1 MSLAGALLSGDVR
14 ALARAISLAEDRDPQ
29 ASQLVAEV
37 QPHTGNAYLVG
48 LTGAPGTGKS
58 TLADALVKVIR
69 DRQQTVGVIAVD
81 PSSPFTGGA
90 VLGDRIRMGRHT
102 LDKGVFIRSMG
113 ARGHLGGL
121 AAATREAIH
130 LLDAYGRDV
139 ILVETV
145 GVGQSELE
153 ISTICDTVVLVL
165 MPESGDA
172 VQSIKAGILEI
183 ADVFVINK
191 SDLGGAEKTR
201 RLIQDAIGLGP
212 KQAWR
217 TPIVL
222 ASAAREDGIEQV
234 WDAVRAHQAYLT
246 ESGTLASRRQQRLK
260 HEVMALVAD
269 RAREEARRVLDGD
282 TAVGRRV
289 RENRNGKLNPYAL
302 AEEVLERRPVPQPLL
317 RALDC
322 QRTEVEVVIDRQD
335 LVPAEFCE
343 LSRRFRQSATWCW
356 HSIGARWASSTG
368 RKMRAGPSRMAITSC
383 SILQSRTRKR
393 FSSLAS
399 NMISRR

>member
-1 MSLAGALLSGDVR
+1 MGGTIRSEMSLAGALLSGDVR

-37 QPHTGNAYLVG
+37 QPHTGKAYLVG

-58 TLADALVKVIR
+58 TLADGLIRVIR

-90 VLGDRIRMGRHT
+90 VLGDRIRMSRHT
-102 LDKGVFIRSMG
+102 LDKGVFVRSMG

-191 SDLGGAEKTR
+191 TDLGGGEKTR
-201 RLIQDAIGLGP
+201 RLIQDAMGLGP

-217 TPIVL
+217 APIVL
-222 ASAAREDGIEQV
+222 VSAARDEGIDQV
-234 WDAVRAHQAYLT
+234 WDAVLAHQAYLT
-246 ESGTLASRRQQRLK
+246 DSGTLATRRQQRLK
-260 HEVMALVAD
+260 QEVMALVAD
-269 RAREEARRVLDGD
+269 RARENARRVLDGD
-282 TAVGRRV
+282 TPVGRRV

-302 AEEVLERRPVPQPLL
+302 AEEVL
-317 RALDC
+317 D
-322 QRTEVEVVIDRQD
+322 QRTSQGG
-335 LVPAEFCE
+335 
-343 LSRRFRQSATWCW
+343 S
-356 HSIGARWASSTG
+356 
-368 RKMRAGPSRMAITSC
+368 
-383 SILQSRTRKR
+383 
-393 FSSLAS
+393 
-399 NMISRR
+399 

>member
-29 ASQLVAEV
+29 ATELVAEL
-37 QPHTGNAYLVG
+37 QPHTGKAYLVG

-69 DRQQTVGVIAVD
+69 DNGQTVGVIAVD

-90 VLGDRIRMGRHT
+90 VLGDRIRMSRHT
-102 LDKGVFIRSMG
+102 LDRGVFIRSMG

-130 LLDAYGRDV
+130 LLDAYGRDA

-153 ISTICDTVVLVL
+153 ISTICDTVVLTL

-172 VQSIKAGILEI
+172 VQTIKAGILEI

-191 SDLGGAEKTR
+191 VDLGGAEKTR
-201 RLIQDAIGLGP
+201 RLIQDAMALGP

-217 TPIVL
+217 PPIVMV
-222 ASAAREDGIEQV
+222 AAVKEEGIAQV
-234 WDAVRAHQAYLT
+234 WEAILSHQTFLKASGALT
-246 ESGTLASRRQQRLK
+246 SRRQERVKQ
-260 HEVMALVAD
+260 EVVALVAE
-269 RAREEARRVLDGD
+269 RAREEARRLLDGD
-282 TAVGRRV
+282 TPVGRRL

-302 AEEVLERRPVPQPLL
+302 AEEVLGER
-317 RALDC
+317 
-322 QRTEVEVVIDRQD
+322 
-335 LVPAEFCE
+335 
-343 LSRRFRQSATWCW
+343 
-356 HSIGARWASSTG
+356 ASQGGS
-368 RKMRAGPSRMAITSC
+368 
-383 SILQSRTRKR
+383 
-393 FSSLAS
+393 
-399 NMISRR
+399 

>member
-29 ASQLVAEV
+29 ATDLVAEL

-58 TLADALVKVIR
+58 TLADALVKVVR
-69 DRQQTVGVIAVD
+69 DRGETVGVIAVD

-90 VLGDRIRMGRHT
+90 VLGDRIRMSRHT

-153 ISTICDTVVLVL
+153 ISTICDTIVLVL

-172 VQSIKAGILEI
+172 VQTIKAGILEI

-191 SDLGGAEKTR
+191 LDLGGAEKTR
-201 RLIQDAIGLGP
+201 RLIQDALALGP
-212 KQAWR
+212 RQPWR
-217 TPIVL
+217 PPIVMT
-222 ASAAREDGIEQV
+222 SAAKEEGVEQVWQAIDSHRAFLQESGELSTRRQERLKQEVVSLVAERARED
-234 WDAVRAHQAYLT
+234 A
-246 ESGTLASRRQQRLK
+246 RQ
-260 HEVMALVAD
+260 M
-269 RAREEARRVLDGD
+269 LDGD
-282 TAVGRRV
+282 SAIARRL
-289 RENRNGKLNPYAL
+289 RENRNGKLNPY
-302 AEEVLERRPVPQPLL
+302 
-317 RALDC
+317 
-322 QRTEVEVVIDRQD
+322 
-335 LVPAEFCE
+335 
-343 LSRRFRQSATWCW
+343 
-356 HSIGARWASSTG
+356 
-368 RKMRAGPSRMAITSC
+368 
-383 SILQSRTRKR
+383 
-393 FSSLAS
+393 SLAQELF
-399 NMISRR
+399 RERGQGGR

>member
-217 TPIVL
+217 
-222 ASAAREDGIEQV
+222 
-234 WDAVRAHQAYLT
+234 
-246 ESGTLASRRQQRLK
+246 RQQRLK

-302 AEEVLERRPVPQPLL
+302 AEEVLEQRAPQGG
-317 RALDC
+317 
-322 QRTEVEVVIDRQD
+322 T
-335 LVPAEFCE
+335 
-343 LSRRFRQSATWCW
+343 
-356 HSIGARWASSTG
+356 
-368 RKMRAGPSRMAITSC
+368 
-383 SILQSRTRKR
+383 
-393 FSSLAS
+393 
-399 NMISRR
+399 

>member
-29 ASQLVAEV
+29 STQLAAEI
-37 QPHTGNAYLVG
+37 QPSTGKAYLVG
-48 LTGAPGTGKS
+48 LTGSPGTGKS

-69 DRQQTVGVIAVD
+69 DRGQTVGVIAVD

-90 VLGDRIRMGRHT
+90 VLGDRIRMSRHT

-153 ISTICDTVVLVL
+153 ISTISDTVVLVL

-183 ADVFVINK
+183 ADVFVVNK
-191 SDLGGAEKTR
+191 VDLGGAEKTR
-201 RLIQDAIGLGP
+201 RLIRDALALGP
-212 KQAWR
+212 AQPWR
-217 TPIVL
+217 PPIVMT
-222 ASAAREDGIEQV
+222 SAAKEEGIEAV
-234 WDAVRAHQAYLT
+234 WEAVLSHRRFLE

-260 HEVMALVAD
+260 HEVVAIVAE
-269 RAREEARRVLDGD
+269 RAREAARQTLEGD
-282 TAVGRRV
+282 TPVARQL
-289 RENRNGKLNPYAL
+289 RENRNGKLSPYAL
-302 AEEVLERRPVPQPLL
+302 AEEVLRE
-317 RALDC
+317 
-322 QRTEVEVVIDRQD
+322 
-335 LVPAEFCE
+335 
-343 LSRRFRQSATWCW
+343 
-356 HSIGARWASSTG
+356 G
-368 RKMRAGPSRMAITSC
+368 RIQGGS
-383 SILQSRTRKR
+383 
-393 FSSLAS
+393 
-399 NMISRR
+399 

>member
-29 ASQLVAEV
+29 ATDLVAEL
-37 QPHTGNAYLVG
+37 QPHTGKAYLVG

-69 DRQQTVGVIAVD
+69 DRGQTVGVIAVD

-90 VLGDRIRMGRHT
+90 VLGDRIRMSRHT
-102 LDKGVFIRSMG
+102 LDRGVFIRSMG

-153 ISTICDTVVLVL
+153 ISTICDSVTLTL

-172 VQSIKAGILEI
+172 VQTIKAGILEI
-183 ADVFVINK
+183 ADIFVINK
-191 SDLGGAEKTR
+191 VDLGGAEKTR
-201 RLIQDAIGLGP
+201 RLIQDAMALGP

-217 TPIVL
+217 PPIVMV
-222 ASAAREDGIEQV
+222 SAANEEGIAKV
-234 WDAVRAHQAYLT
+234 WEAILSHQAYLK
-246 ESGTLASRRQQRLK
+246 ESGALTSRRQERVKQ
-260 HEVMALVAD
+260 EVVALVAE
-269 RAREEARRVLDGD
+269 RAREDARRLLDGD
-282 TAVGRRV
+282 TVVGRRL
-289 RENRNGKLNPYAL
+289 RDNRNGKLNPYTL
-302 AEEVLERRPVPQPLL
+302 AEEVLGER
-317 RALDC
+317 
-322 QRTEVEVVIDRQD
+322 
-335 LVPAEFCE
+335 
-343 LSRRFRQSATWCW
+343 
-356 HSIGARWASSTG
+356 ASQGGS
-368 RKMRAGPSRMAITSC
+368 
-383 SILQSRTRKR
+383 
-393 FSSLAS
+393 
-399 NMISRR
+399 

>member
-29 ASQLVAEV
+29 ATDLVAEL
-37 QPHTGNAYLVG
+37 QPHTGKAYLVG

-69 DRQQTVGVIAVD
+69 DRGQTVGVIAVD

-90 VLGDRIRMGRHT
+90 VLGDRIRMSRHT
-102 LDKGVFIRSMG
+102 LDRGVFIRSMG

-153 ISTICDTVVLVL
+153 ISTICDSVTLTL

-172 VQSIKAGILEI
+172 VQTIKAGILEI
-183 ADVFVINK
+183 ADIFVINK
-191 SDLGGAEKTR
+191 VDLGGAEKTR
-201 RLIQDAIGLGP
+201 RLIQDAMALGP

-217 TPIVL
+217 PPIVMV
-222 ASAAREDGIEQV
+222 SAANEEGIAKAWE
-234 WDAVRAHQAYLT
+234 AILSHQAYLK
-246 ESGTLASRRQQRLK
+246 ESGALTSRRQERVKQ
-260 HEVMALVAD
+260 EVVALVAE
-269 RAREEARRVLDGD
+269 RAREDARRLLDGD
-282 TAVGRRV
+282 TVVGRRL
-289 RENRNGKLNPYAL
+289 RDNRNGKLNPYTL
-302 AEEVLERRPVPQPLL
+302 AEEVLGER
-317 RALDC
+317 
-322 QRTEVEVVIDRQD
+322 
-335 LVPAEFCE
+335 
-343 LSRRFRQSATWCW
+343 
-356 HSIGARWASSTG
+356 ASQGGS
-368 RKMRAGPSRMAITSC
+368 
-383 SILQSRTRKR
+383 
-393 FSSLAS
+393 
-399 NMISRR
+399 

>member
-29 ASQLVAEV
+29 ATELVAEL
-37 QPHTGNAYLVG
+37 QAQTGKAFLVG
-48 LTGAPGTGKS
+48 LTGSPGTGKS

-69 DRQQTVGVIAVD
+69 DRKQTVGVIAVD

-90 VLGDRIRMGRHT
+90 VLGDRIRMSRHT
-102 LDKGVFIRSMG
+102 LDKG

-172 VQSIKAGILEI
+172 VQTIKAGILEI

-191 SDLGGAEKTR
+191 VDLGGAEKTR
-201 RLIQDAIGLGP
+201 RLIQDAIALGP

-217 TPIVL
+217 PPIVL
-222 ASAAREDGIEQV
+222 ASAAKEEGIEPV
-234 WDAVRAHQAYLT
+234 WDAVLAHQAYLT
-246 ESGTLASRRQQRLK
+246 ESGALAARRQQRLK
-260 HEVMALVAD
+260 QEVVALVAE
-269 RAREEARRVLDGD
+269 RARDEARRMLDGD
-282 TAVGRRV
+282 TAVGRRL

-302 AEEVLERRPVPQPLL
+302 AEEVLGQRRPQ
-317 RALDC
+317 
-322 QRTEVEVVIDRQD
+322 
-335 LVPAEFCE
+335 
-343 LSRRFRQSATWCW
+343 
-356 HSIGARWASSTG
+356 GG
-368 RKMRAGPSRMAITSC
+368 
-383 SILQSRTRKR
+383 
-393 FSSLAS
+393 
-399 NMISRR
+399 N

>member
-1 MSLAGALLSGDVR
+1 MSLAGAVISGDVR

-29 ASQLVAEV
+29 ASQLVAEL
-37 QPHTGNAYLVG
+37 QSHTGNAYLVG

-81 PSSPFTGGA
+81 PSSPFSGGA

-201 RLIQDAIGLGP
+201 RLIQDALGLGP

-217 TPIVL
+217 PPVVL
-222 ASAAREDGIEQV
+222 ASAAKEDGIEPV
-234 WDAVRAHQAYLT
+234 WDAVLAHQAYLT

-260 HEVMALVAD
+260 QEVMALVAD
-269 RAREEARRVLDGD
+269 RAREEARRVLEGD
-282 TAVGRRV
+282 TPVGRRV

-302 AEEVLERRPVPQPLL
+302 AEEVLEQ
-317 RALDC
+317 RAP
-322 QRTEVEVVIDRQD
+322 RGG
-335 LVPAEFCE
+335 
-343 LSRRFRQSATWCW
+343 S
-356 HSIGARWASSTG
+356 
-368 RKMRAGPSRMAITSC
+368 
-383 SILQSRTRKR
+383 
-393 FSSLAS
+393 
-399 NMISRR
+399 

>member
-1 MSLAGALLSGDVR
+1 MSLAGAVLSGDVR

-29 ASQLVAEV
+29 ASELVAEL
-37 QPHTGNAYLVG
+37 QPHTGKAYLVG

-58 TLADALVKVIR
+58 TLADALVRMIR
-69 DRQQTVGVIAVD
+69 DHGETVGVIAVD

-90 VLGDRIRMGRHT
+90 VLGDRIRMSRHT

-130 LLDAYGRDV
+130 LLDAYGRDL

-172 VQSIKAGILEI
+172 VQTIKAGILEI

-191 SDLGGAEKTR
+191 TDLGGAEKTR
-201 RLIQDAIGLGP
+201 RLIQDALALGP

-217 TPIVL
+217 PPIAM
-222 ASAAREDGIEQV
+222 ASAAKEEGVAQV
-234 WDAVRAHQAYLT
+234 WDAILAHHAYL
-246 ESGTLASRRQQRLK
+246 EQSGTLAARRQQRLK
-260 HEVMALVAD
+260 QEVVALVAE
-269 RAREEARRVLDGD
+269 RAREEARRVLEGD
-282 TAVGRRV
+282 TAAGRRL

-302 AEEVLERRPVPQPLL
+302 AQEVLREQ
-317 RALDC
+317 
-322 QRTEVEVVIDRQD
+322 
-335 LVPAEFCE
+335 
-343 LSRRFRQSATWCW
+343 SFRGGS
-356 HSIGARWASSTG
+356 
-368 RKMRAGPSRMAITSC
+368 
-383 SILQSRTRKR
+383 
-393 FSSLAS
+393 
-399 NMISRR
+399 